1 MIRTLQ
7 IFLVFSTVFLI
18 TIEHVFSSYVLI
30 CYNYTIFIICYFF
43 KYLIFLIFWLQC
55 VTSISSVCN
64 FLVCSI
70 FQQRLLVSILLHWT
84 LILFLELPNS
94 SVLWCDDRNIPSV
107 YFWSFLKSII
117 SIVNGFN
124 CQQVTQIEVDNH
136 M

>member
-18 TIEHVFSSYVLI
+18 TIEDVFSSYVLI
-30 CYNYTIFIICYFF
+30 CYNYIIFIICYFF
-43 KYLIFLIFWLQC
+43 KYLIFLIFWLQY
-55 VTSISSVCN
+55 VTLISSVCN

-70 FQQRLLVSILLHWT
+70 FQQRLLVSILYHWT

-94 SVLWCDDRNIPSV
+94 SVLWCDDRNILSV

-117 SIVNGFN
+117 SILNGFN